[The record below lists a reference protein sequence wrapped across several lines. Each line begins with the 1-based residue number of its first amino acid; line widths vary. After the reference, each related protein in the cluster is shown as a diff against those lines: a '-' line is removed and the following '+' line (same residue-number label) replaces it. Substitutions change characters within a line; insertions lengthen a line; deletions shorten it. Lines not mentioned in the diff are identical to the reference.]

1 MTELRLLTVM
11 AEYYIADNLARHTEG
26 RLLRFGSTYHDV
38 VLQHIE
44 LRLWRTY
51 FAVVRANSCNFVH
64 QWRRTSINK
73 ESIMSGAV
81 GLRHGSSPRG
91 TVYVSV
97 NMIQD
102 RVNRIHLPSQSEAK
116 EAFEAASIRKLV
128 FTTNDQQLRYPSQ
141 AWDFDTRFGTDP
153 V

>member
-1 MTELRLLTVM
+1 
-11 AEYYIADNLARHTEG
+11 
-26 RLLRFGSTYHDV
+26 
-38 VLQHIE
+38 
-44 LRLWRTY
+44 
-51 FAVVRANSCNFVH
+51 
-64 QWRRTSINK
+64 
-73 ESIMSGAV
+73 MSGAV
-81 GLRHGSSPRG
+81 GLRHGLSLRE

-102 RVNRIHLPSQSEAK
+102 RVNRVHLPSQSAK
-116 EAFEAASIRKLV
+116 PRRLLKPLPSAKLV